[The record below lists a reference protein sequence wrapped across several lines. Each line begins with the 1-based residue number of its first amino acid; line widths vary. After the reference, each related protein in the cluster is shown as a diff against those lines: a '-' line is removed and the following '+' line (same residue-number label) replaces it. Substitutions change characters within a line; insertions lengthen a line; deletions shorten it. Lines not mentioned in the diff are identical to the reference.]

1 MSLCV
6 DAQPFSLG
14 SNQHMHSLCD
24 HICPIAL
31 LPLPLL
37 SPCND
42 CAPLAASGALLTR
55 WAGGLR
61 CCRACTSRSHT
72 RSSRSLWRT
81 HPPSTTAADGGCVPL
96 LMRGAW
102 QVCGEEGRR
111 RQCVCCCQHTFQN
124 DECMCMYV
132 CMCMCMCVCVCFFFL
147 FCCAGAALCEVIGI
161 GARWTQARHHCVHR
175 SPFQI
180 LSKGYS

>member
-81 HPPSTTAADGGCVPL
+81 HPPSTTAVDGGCVPL

-102 QVCGEEGRR
+102 QVCLQCSR
-111 RQCVCCCQHTFQN
+111 RQGRNPHGHAEGLAASHAEGPAAAGLRSACWPGT
-124 DECMCMYV
+124 E
-132 CMCMCMCVCVCFFFL
+132 
-147 FCCAGAALCEVIGI
+147 GAATV
-161 GARWTQARHHCVHR
+161 AAHHCSLRDGIEFEHDMHLVA
-175 SPFQI
+175 F
-180 LSKGYS
+180 YCWMFA